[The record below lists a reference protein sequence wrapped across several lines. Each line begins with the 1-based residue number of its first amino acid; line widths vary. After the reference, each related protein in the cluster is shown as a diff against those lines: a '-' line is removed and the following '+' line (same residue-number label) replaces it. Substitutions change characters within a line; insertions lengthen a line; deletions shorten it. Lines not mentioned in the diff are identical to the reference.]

1 MCAPDNQ
8 KSSPWDQRLDRKRK
22 YREVSLYIFLECVR
36 HLQYTVTVTNT
47 LFNALQKG
55 KAGMDTLIE
64 LYDERAI
71 ENVLAADMFRPQR
84 IVYLCPTEVARS
96 REQQERIA
104 DFFRHRGWDPELIFL
119 EASLYKVDRILRQL
133 LAVSGK
139 YPDCAMDVTG
149 GSDAELFAAG
159 LFAAKTD
166 VRVFTYSRK
175 KNRFYNISG
184 AEFADDLPCSISY
197 SVKEFFL
204 MAGGT
209 LLPGR
214 VDNGVLQEYL
224 EDMDPFFHCFL
235 RHRRDWTNIITYM
248 QRVSPCEYGQVPP
261 MEIRGNYTVKG
272 ERGGRISAKEEALE
286 DFRRIGFIHDLQI
299 VSGESVSFRFRDQY
313 TRAWLRDVGSV
324 LELYVYKACLDT
336 GIFHDI
342 ISSAVV
348 RWNEVLGHASVIN
361 EIDVMATRGV
371 TPLFISCK
379 VSDVK
384 TEALNELA
392 ILRDRFGGK
401 GAKAAIVSTGR
412 CNAASRHRAAQLG
425 IAVIDR
431 DELETGKLVYRLKV
445 IMKVEDGDPEAAERV
460 SYDP

>member
-1 MCAPDNQ
+1 
-8 KSSPWDQRLDRKRK
+8 
-22 YREVSLYIFLECVR
+22 
-36 HLQYTVTVTNT
+36 
-47 LFNALQKG
+47 
-55 KAGMDTLIE
+55 MDTLIE

-71 ENVLAADMFRPQR
+71 ENVLAADLFRPRR
-84 IVYLCPTEVARS
+84 IVFLCPAEIAQSRARQ
-96 REQQERIA
+96 EQIGA
-104 DFFRHRGWDPELIFL
+104 FFRYRGWEPELIFQ
-119 EASLYKVDRILRQL
+119 ETSLYKVDRILRQL
-133 LAVSGK
+133 LAISEK

-159 LFAAKTD
+159 MFAAQAN
-166 VRVFTYSRK
+166 VRAFTYSRR

-184 AEFADDLPCSISY
+184 AEFAENMPCDISY

-214 VDNGVLQEYL
+214 VDNGALREYL
-224 EDMDPFFHCFL
+224 DDIDPFFDCFL

-248 QRVSPCEYGQVPP
+248 QRVSPAESGQAPA
-261 MEIRGNYTVKG
+261 MEVRGDYTVKG
-272 ERGGRISAKEEALE
+272 ERGGRISANEEALQ
-286 DFRRIGFIHDLQI
+286 DFQRIDFIRHLQI
-299 VSGESVSFRFRDQY
+299 VSGEGISFRFRDQNS
-313 TRAWLRDVGSV
+313 RAWLRDVGSV
-324 LELYVYKACLDT
+324 LELYVYKACLDAS
-336 GIFHDI
+336 IFNDI

-348 RWNEVLGHASVIN
+348 RWDEVLGHGSVIN

-371 TPLFISCK
+371 VPLFISCK

-412 CNAASRHRAAQLG
+412 CNAAARHRAAQLG

-431 DELETGKLVYRLKV
+431 DELETGQLVHRLKV
-445 IMKVEDGDPEAAERV
+445 IMKADGSEN
-460 SYDP
+460 